1 MGPGPPVGLGLPPGL
16 TPPPGIG
23 PIGMAPPPG
32 MGPRGMNPVP
42 MMDPI
47 RANRLHN
54 AAQEAVQRTAHSP
67 TPPLSVLPTTDILG
81 AAAPKKVVGTY
92 RYTRGQEGILLLALN
107 NGKSP
112 CSLSNV
118 SRHIIAG
125 SNKDDAVFDTEG
137 AVVRPGGAM
146 VVIWQVPESM
156 YMDKENVNL
165 SIGLTRWV
173 LQSTSSPL
181 ISLLFSFSISLHI
194 LIVFLLLRSS
204 IFVSLT
210 TFVTPSYSPPYSTL
224 GMVHFLIS
232 RVWLPNLSD
241 LLTPALYAR
250 GISMAMLS

>member
-1 MGPGPPVGLGLPPGL
+1 MRTGPLKGQALLSLLRSSASSPLTQQSPFQLGPKPVSPGIGPGSGGPGAGSGMGPGQPMGLGLPPGL
-16 TPPPGIG
+16 TPPPGMG

-32 MGPRGMNPVP
+32 MGPRGMTPPVP

-47 RANRLHN
+47 PANRVYN
-54 AAQEAVQRTAHSP
+54 TAQEAVQRTAHSP
-67 TPPLSVLPTTDILG
+67 TPPLAVPPTTDTLG

-165 SIGLTRWV
+165 SIGLTR
-173 LQSTSSPL
+173 
-181 ISLLFSFSISLHI
+181 
-194 LIVFLLLRSS
+194 
-204 IFVSLT
+204 
-210 TFVTPSYSPPYSTL
+210 
-224 GMVHFLIS
+224 
-232 RVWLPNLSD
+232 
-241 LLTPALYAR
+241 
-250 GISMAMLS
+250 